1 MTMQLPHLI
10 TITSTAFDYGKGNF
24 TPDPMMVPTCE
35 KTSVGMNDPS
45 ISTRNLDSNH

>member
-1 MTMQLPHLI
+1 MEMQLPHLI
-10 TITSTAFDYGKGNF
+10 TITFTAFDYNKEKF

-45 ISTRNLDSNH
+45 ISTRNLTSKL

>member
-1 MTMQLPHLI
+1 MNMQLPHLI
-10 TITSTAFDYGKGNF
+10 TITFTAFDYDKGNF

-45 ISTRNLDSNH
+45 ISTRNLDSKL